1 MIHRLYR
8 LLVCL
13 ALALSPAVLLAAPAP
28 VGYWL
33 TAEGTS
39 IVQIEESGG
48 KLRGRIVWL
57 KEPNSPKG
65 AEQGPAGQ
73 PKVDIHHPD
82 AAKRGRKLLGM
93 EIVWGFAP
101 PDAKGVA
108 EGGQVYD
115 PRNGKTYSG
124 TITMVGK
131 DRLELRGYI
140 MVSLIGRS
148 STWTRVEPGLYG
160 LKP

>member
-1 MIHRLYR
+1 MTRRYY
-8 LLVCL
+8 LLIVCL
-13 ALALSPAVLLAAPAP
+13 TLALPCTALLAAPAP

-33 TAEGTS
+33 VQEGTS
-39 IVQIEESGG
+39 VVQIEESGG
-48 KLRGRIVWL
+48 KLGGRIVWL
-57 KEPNSPKG
+57 KEPNYPPGSD
-65 AEQGPAGQ
+65 QGPAGQ
-73 PKVDIHHPD
+73 PKVDAHNAD
-82 AAKRGRKLLGM
+82 VAKRDRKLLGLP
-93 EIVWGFAP
+93 IVWGFAP
-101 PDAKGVA
+101 PDAKGVC

-124 TITMVGK
+124 TITMAGK

-148 STWTRVEPGLYG
+148 STWTRVDPGKYG

>member
-1 MIHRLYR
+1 MTRRHYL

-13 ALALSPAVLLAAPAP
+13 VLALPSAALLAAPAP

-39 IVQIEESGG
+39 VVQIEESGG

-57 KEPNSPKG
+57 KEPKAPPG
-65 AEQGPAGQ
+65 GEQGPAGQ
-73 PKVDIHHPD
+73 PKLDAQNPD
-82 AAKRGRKLLGM
+82 TAKRGRQLLGL
-93 EIVWGFAP
+93 EIVRGFAP
-101 PDAKGVA
+101 PDGKGVC

-140 MVSLIGRS
+140 MVSLIGRT
-148 STWTRVEPGLYG
+148 STWTRVEPGIYG